1 MLQLYQ
7 DPELGQASF
16 TSITDHLLTQS
27 ILSFVI
33 TGAVQPQLD
42 DDPSNSDLSDEDDI
56 NDLVKFD
63 SRKNIAI
70 IRLHCIQTK
79 CVCVCVCVCSS
90 AYVYVCMYVCAW
102 VGGCVYVCTC
112 MCVVQVCVYVN
123 STRVCLCAS
132 VYESD
137 CKYCTC
143 ILV

>member
-33 TGAVQPQLD
+33 TGPVQPQLD

-56 NDLVKFD
+56 NALVKFD

-79 CVCVCVCVCSS
+79 
-90 AYVYVCMYVCAW
+90 YVCMYVC
-102 VGGCVYVCTC
+102 
-112 MCVVQVCVYVN
+112 MCVLCVTVCV
-123 STRVCLCAS
+123 TVCVLLCRS
-132 VYESD
+132 VQELMVRFEPQDRLNMPPQQLLHIPELAELYGQ
-137 CKYCTC
+137 
-143 ILV
+143 

>member
-56 NDLVKFD
+56 SALAKFD

-79 CVCVCVCVCSS
+79 
-90 AYVYVCMYVCAW
+90 YVC
-102 VGGCVYVCTC
+102 
-112 MCVVQVCVYVN
+112 
-123 STRVCLCAS
+123 
-132 VYESD
+132 
-137 CKYCTC
+137 
-143 ILV
+143 

>member
-42 DDPSNSDLSDEDDI
+42 NYPSNSDLSDEDDI
-56 NDLVKFD
+56 SVLANFD

-70 IRLHCIQTK
+70 IRLHCI
-79 CVCVCVCVCSS
+79 
-90 AYVYVCMYVCAW
+90 
-102 VGGCVYVCTC
+102 
-112 MCVVQVCVYVN
+112 
-123 STRVCLCAS
+123 
-132 VYESD
+132 
-137 CKYCTC
+137 
-143 ILV
+143 

>member
-42 DDPSNSDLSDEDDI
+42 DDPSNSDLSDEDDDI
-56 NDLVKFD
+56 SALAKFD

-79 CVCVCVCVCSS
+79 CVCVRVCVCLWMCVC
-90 AYVYVCMYVCAW
+90 AYVSYT
-102 VGGCVYVCTC
+102 CVF
-112 MCVVQVCVYVN
+112 MHEFDD
-123 STRVCLCAS
+123 SS
-132 VYESD
+132 V
-137 CKYCTC
+137 
-143 ILV
+143 

>member
-79 CVCVCVCVCSS
+79 CVSVCVFVCICVCMYVCVGGCLS
-90 AYVYVCMYVCAW
+90 AYVYVCVRGWVCI
-102 VGGCVYVCTC
+102 C
-112 MCVVQVCVYVN
+112 MCVVQVCVYVCI
-123 STRVCLCAS
+123 CL
-132 VYESD
+132 
-137 CKYCTC
+137 
-143 ILV
+143 

>member
-79 CVCVCVCVCSS
+79 
-90 AYVYVCMYVCAW
+90 
-102 VGGCVYVCTC
+102 
-112 MCVVQVCVYVN
+112 
-123 STRVCLCAS
+123 
-132 VYESD
+132 
-137 CKYCTC
+137 
-143 ILV
+143 